1 MFEILVAIIFTIII
15 VNVSLLW
22 VKIFLLVVFVLL
34 IAPGMYAM
42 YFGAP
47 FVPTRVDAIKTIL
60 KFGKFDENDRVVDIG
75 CGDGRVIR
83 EISKCHVKSAIGYEF
98 SIPTYLY
105 ARFKTFLNGGRE
117 RIKFANFWNQ
127 DFTDVDAVVC
137 FLLDDSMKNFE
148 KKIWVKLRPGTRV
161 ISNIF
166 KMKGV
171 PVTREENG
179 VYLYVKK

>member
-1 MFEILVAIIFTIII
+1 MFEILVAVIFTIII

-22 VKIFLLVVFVLL
+22 VKICLLVVLVLL
-34 IAPGMYAM
+34 VLPGVDAM
-42 YFGAP
+42 YSCAP
-47 FVPTRVDAIKTIL
+47 FVPTKIAAIKTML
-60 KFGKFDENDRVVDIG
+60 KFGKFDENDRVVDVG

-83 EISKCHVKSAIGYEF
+83 EIAKCRVKSAIGYEF

-105 ARFKTFLNGGRE
+105 ARFRSFLSGGRE
-117 RIKFANFWNQ
+117 RIKFANFWNR
-127 DFTDVDAVVC
+127 DFSGVDAVIC
-137 FLLDDSMKNFE
+137 FLLEDSMRNFE